1 MLDFIDMLS
10 MARYLFAPNTLPLT
24 NLLMKSNIKTLEAMF
39 SFQGMQVGAD
49 VNQFQLIAGMGEAS
63 GVAIQQL
70 VIDAVSINLTVVGD
84 HVDLTNCYDALRKYL
99 TEIDS
104 KRRMENPK
112 IYTTTYQTQ
121 STVKLSVPFE
131 RLVAPEF
138 MNFLRSKTDVLKP
151 VDSSSA
157 DIYLSNLSFQVKY
170 ISNSDMYS
178 LVPKVLSIEP
188 RAGSDPKE
196 NTYYVLTPT
205 DSDTHRLLVEEF
217 ERAMSGARHPASGR
231 RSR

>member
-1 MLDFIDMLS
+1 MLDFVDMIS

-24 NLLMKSNIKTLEAMF
+24 NLLMRSNVKTLETLF

-49 VNQFQLIAGMGEAS
+49 VNQFKLIAGMGEAN

-70 VIDAVSINLTVVGD
+70 AIDAVSINLTVVGD
-84 HVDLTNCYDALRKYL
+84 QADLSNSYEVLRKFL

-104 KRRMENPK
+104 KRRMEKPK
-112 IYTTTYQTQ
+112 LYTTTYQTQ
-121 STVKLSVPFE
+121 SSVKLSIPYE

-138 MNFLRSKTDVLKP
+138 MNFLRSKIDVLRP
-151 VDSSSA
+151 DDSSA
-157 DIYLSNLSFQVKY
+157 AEIYLSNLSFQVKY
-170 ISNSDMYS
+170 IPKTDIYS
-178 LVPKVLSIEP
+178 LVPKVLTIEP

-205 DSDTHRLLVEEF
+205 ASDTHRLLVEEF
-217 ERAMSGARHPASGR
+217 EKAMSGVK
-231 RSR
+231 

>member
-1 MLDFIDMLS
+1 MLDFVDMVS

-24 NLLMKSNIKTLEAMF
+24 NLLMNSHKKALETLF
-39 SFQGMQVGAD
+39 SFQGMQVSAD
-49 VNQFQLIAGMGEAS
+49 VNQFQLIAGMGEVN

-70 VIDAVSINLTVVGD
+70 VIDAVSINLTVAGD
-84 HVDLTNCYDALRKYL
+84 HADLSNAYEALRKFL

-112 IYTTTYQTQ
+112 LYTTTYQTQ
-121 STVKLSVPFE
+121 SAVKLSIPYE
-131 RLVAPEF
+131 RLIAPEF

-151 VDSSSA
+151 DDSSA
-157 DIYLSNLSFQVKY
+157 AEIYLSNLSFQVKY
-170 ISNSDMYS
+170 TPNTDIYA
-178 LVPKVLSIEP
+178 LLPKVLTIEP

-205 DSDTHRLLVEEF
+205 TSDTHRLLVEEF
-217 ERAMSGARHPASGR
+217 EESMSEVK
-231 RSR
+231 

>member
-1 MLDFIDMLS
+1 MLDFADMTS

-24 NLLMKSNIKTLEAMF
+24 NLLMKSNKKALETLF

-49 VNQFQLIAGMGEAS
+49 VNQFQLIAGMGEVN
-63 GVAIQQL
+63 GVAVQQL
-70 VIDAVSINLTVVGD
+70 VIDAISINLTVVGD
-84 HVDLTNCYDALRKYL
+84 FADLRNAYEVLRKFL

-112 IYTTTYQTQ
+112 LYTTTYQTQ
-121 STVKLSVPFE
+121 SSVKLSIPYE

-151 VDSSSA
+151 EDSSA
-157 DIYLSNLSFQVKY
+157 AEIYLSNLSFQVRY
-170 ISNSDMYS
+170 IPNTDVYT
-178 LVPKVLSIEP
+178 LVPKVLTIEP

-217 ERAMSGARHPASGR
+217 ERAMSRVK
-231 RSR
+231 

>member
-1 MLDFIDMLS
+1 MLDFVDMIS

-24 NLLMKSNIKTLEAMF
+24 NLLMRSNVKALETLF

-49 VNQFQLIAGMGEAS
+49 VNQFQLIAGRGEAN

-70 VIDAVSINLTVVGD
+70 AIDAVSINLTVVGD
-84 HVDLTNCYDALRKYL
+84 QADLSNSYDVLRKFL

-104 KRRMENPK
+104 KRRMEKPK
-112 IYTTTYQTQ
+112 LYTTTYQTQ
-121 STVKLSVPFE
+121 SSVKLSIPYE

-138 MNFLRSKTDVLKP
+138 MSFLRSKIDVLRP
-151 VDSSSA
+151 DDSSA
-157 DIYLSNLSFQVKY
+157 AEIYLSNLSFQVKY
-170 ISNSDMYS
+170 IPKTDIYS
-178 LVPKVLSIEP
+178 LIPKVLTIEP

-205 DSDTHRLLVEEF
+205 ASDTHRLLVEEF
-217 ERAMSGARHPASGR
+217 EKAMSEVK
-231 RSR
+231 